1 MGNYGW
7 QRDGFEMQEY
17 SWLDHEELIDLCFDD
32 PGVEN
37 ILDELW
43 YAREVRDDVDTYLRL
58 AAEEAGCLGGDD
70 EW

>member
-7 QRDGFEMQEY
+7 QRDGFEMPEY
-17 SWLDHEELIDLCFDD
+17 SWLDHDELIELCFDD

-43 YAREVRDDVDTYLRL
+43 YAR
-58 AAEEAGCLGGDD
+58 
-70 EW
+70 